1 METSTDSLRAAPNKG
16 ARTGESFDYA
26 PRALAPESTQCCQR
40 IGNRSLLCVPADP
53 WSNPSRR
60 DHGHR
65 QARELAVVRRRRM
78 DIKPTDVR
86 TYVLRNL
93 PVGSV
98 VDRIRLDAA
107 QFRESLVLVLHFGWG
122 ILVTASA
129 RFIDLRMCFRGHL
142 GGSGETALA
151 NGHCAPLASS
161 PCATSRATIRQR

>member
-16 ARTGESFDYA
+16 ARTCESFDYA
-26 PRALAPESTQCCQR
+26 PRALAPESTQRRQR

-78 DIKPTDVR
+78 DIKPTDIR

-107 QFRESLVLVLHFGWG
+107 QLREFLVLVLHFGWG
-122 ILVTASA
+122 VLVTAPA
-129 RFIDLRMCFRGHL
+129 RFIDLRRCFCRHL
-142 GGSGETALA
+142 GGSGEIALA
-151 NGHCAPLASS
+151 NGYFAPLASS
-161 PCATSRATIRQR
+161 PRATSRATIQQR